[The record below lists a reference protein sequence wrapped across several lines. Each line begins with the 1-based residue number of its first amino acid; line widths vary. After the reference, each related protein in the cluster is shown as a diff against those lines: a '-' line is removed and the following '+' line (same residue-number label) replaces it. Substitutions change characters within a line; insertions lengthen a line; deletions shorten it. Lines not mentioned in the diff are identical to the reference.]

1 MVAQA
6 TMPLVRTQVHALP
19 SATRLRVVALLV
31 ACTTVVFVYGQFHAL
46 VVAAGEDMAQRQ
58 VDACVL
64 IVLVAHIPFSKE
76 AIHPLGGLQQLV
88 FVVSR
93 RFETK

>member
-19 SATRLRVVALLV
+19 SATRLRVLALLL
-31 ACTTVVFVYGQFHAL
+31 ACTTVVLAYGQIHAL
-46 VVAAGEDMAQRQ
+46 VVAAGE
-58 VDACVL
+58 VGACVL
-64 IVLVAHIPFSKE
+64 IVILALLPFSKE

-93 RFETK
+93 RLLFP